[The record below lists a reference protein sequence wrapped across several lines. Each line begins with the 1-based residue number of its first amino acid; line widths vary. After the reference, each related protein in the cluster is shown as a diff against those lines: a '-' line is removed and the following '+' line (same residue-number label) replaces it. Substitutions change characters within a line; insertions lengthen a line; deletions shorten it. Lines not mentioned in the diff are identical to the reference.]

1 MAQVVNGNRGGKILL
16 HLGHR
21 YRRNQTRATGIY
33 WKCDVTDCPSKIL
46 TDVFNINAPNP
57 AINIRN
63 VTPHNGHASADAT
76 NERSRVLDRM
86 REKIRRDP
94 TQPVK
99 AIYNR
104 VVFQTGQQNQYIP
117 AYNSVRSILTGEGAV
132 HVPPIPCNIA
142 QVNIQGLWARTFANE
157 RYLLHQNNNTGVLV
171 FATHADIIH
180 LANARHH
187 GLRRRDVQ
195 NCAEAL

>member
-21 YRRNQTRATGIY
+21 YRRNQARATGIY
-33 WKCDVTDCPSKIL
+33 WKCGVTDCPSKIL
-46 TDVFNINAPNP
+46 TDVFNINAPNL

-104 VVFQTGQQNQYIP
+104 AVFQAGQQINTSRRII
-117 AYNSVRSILTGEGAV
+117 R
-132 HVPPIPCNIA
+132 CD
-142 QVNIQGLWARTFANE
+142 
-157 RYLLHQNNNTGVLV
+157 RY
-171 FATHADIIH
+171 
-180 LANARHH
+180 
-187 GLRRRDVQ
+187 
-195 NCAEAL
+195 